1 MAKIC
6 ENCGKKSGFVSGDP
20 LLLNSD
26 KILCS
31 KCAMQI
37 KVKVDEL
44 YNTKDENNFKKLKE
58 EVLAL
63 SKELYNASV
72 IDELK
77 GLIDRIAQMAFTF
90 IIDAGVFH
98 PFARHCLAFVLFNQL
113 SSHFDSL
120 IPSNSMELELCDCN
134 YNLLNDPT
142 WSASLRG
149 VSGSVITIIHCFF
162 ISVNY
167 NSDIFLN
174 SSRFNSFLN
183 SSSVGI

>member
-1 MAKIC
+1 MPSARSFSQQHKHPY
-6 ENCGKKSGFVSGDP
+6 KKTRTTLCV
-20 LLLNSD
+20 
-26 KILCS
+26 IL
-31 KCAMQI
+31 I
-37 KVKVDEL
+37 FL
-44 YNTKDENNFKKLKE
+44 
-58 EVLAL
+58 
-63 SKELYNASV
+63 
-72 IDELK
+72 
-77 GLIDRIAQMAFTF
+77 AFTF

>member
-1 MAKIC
+1 MRNFFKFSTSKPSFWGCLPFKSCPKTGDIYTNPS
-6 ENCGKKSGFVSGDP
+6 EIGNLKSPQRRKKTEQFRRY
-20 LLLNSD
+20 LNRSV
-26 KILCS
+26 C
-31 KCAMQI
+31 
-37 KVKVDEL
+37 
-44 YNTKDENNFKKLKE
+44 
-58 EVLAL
+58 LAF
-63 SKELYNASV
+63 A
-72 IDELK
+72 
-77 GLIDRIAQMAFTF
+77 F
-90 IIDAGVFH
+90 IIDAGTFLSILPDSVCL
-98 PFARHCLAFVLFNQL
+98 FALFNQL

-120 IPSNSMELELCDCN
+120 IPSNSMEFELCGCN

>member
-1 MAKIC
+1 MAHKQ
-6 ENCGKKSGFVSGDP
+6 NTTLSGGI
-20 LLLNSD
+20 LL
-26 KILCS
+26 
-31 KCAMQI
+31 
-37 KVKVDEL
+37 
-44 YNTKDENNFKKLKE
+44 
-58 EVLAL
+58 
-63 SKELYNASV
+63 
-72 IDELK
+72 
-77 GLIDRIAQMAFTF
+77 AFTF

-98 PFARHCLAFVLFNQL
+98 PFARHCLAFALFNQL

-120 IPSNSMELELCDCN
+120 IPSNSMEFELCGCN

>member
-58 EVLAL
+58 EVLAF
-63 SKELYNASV
+63 SKELYKASV

-77 GLIDRIAQMAFTF
+77 GLIDRIAQRKDFDVNRDVKEEQFNVNVENCFTVESDSTPTEEKRIDNLNIKDTSILKVQTEQLKTLKSIESMIKF
-90 IIDAGVFH
+90 FVVLTII
-98 PFARHCLAFVLFNQL
+98 
-113 SSHFDSL
+113 SIS
-120 IPSNSMELELCDCN
+120 I
-134 YNLLNDPT
+134 
-142 WSASLRG
+142 
-149 VSGSVITIIHCFF
+149 SVI
-162 ISVNY
+162 
-167 NSDIFLN
+167 
-174 SSRFNSFLN
+174 SFLIMLSN
-183 SSSVGI
+183 F

>member
-1 MAKIC
+1 MCSIK
-6 ENCGKKSGFVSGDP
+6 FFY
-20 LLLNSD
+20 LNAVKTFIFAIQNKTD
-26 KILCS
+26 TLIRTYII
-31 KCAMQI
+31 QI
-37 KVKVDEL
+37 KV
-44 YNTKDENNFKKLKE
+44 
-58 EVLAL
+58 
-63 SKELYNASV
+63 SV
-72 IDELK
+72 HL
-77 GLIDRIAQMAFTF
+77 AFTYKV
-90 IIDAGVFH
+90 DAGVFH
-98 PFARHCLAFVLFNQL
+98 PFARHCLAFALFNQL

-120 IPSNSMELELCDCN
+120 IPSNSMEFELCGCN

>member
-1 MAKIC
+1 MQVCDTKIAHGRFSFTQKPSYGSSPLS
-6 ENCGKKSGFVSGDP
+6 EIKKKDHT
-20 LLLNSD
+20 
-26 KILCS
+26 LCS
-31 KCAMQI
+31 
-37 KVKVDEL
+37 
-44 YNTKDENNFKKLKE
+44 
-58 EVLAL
+58 L
-63 SKELYNASV
+63 SFL
-72 IDELK
+72 
-77 GLIDRIAQMAFTF
+77 AFTF

-98 PFARHCLAFVLFNQL
+98 PFARHCLAFALYNQL

-120 IPSNSMELELCDCN
+120 ILSNSMELELCDCN

-149 VSGSVITIIHCFF
+149 VSGSVITIIHRFF

>member
-1 MAKIC
+1 MHQYAI
-6 ENCGKKSGFVSGDP
+6 NKKQNNPDYHPNRSVS
-20 LLLNSD
+20 L
-26 KILCS
+26 
-31 KCAMQI
+31 
-37 KVKVDEL
+37 
-44 YNTKDENNFKKLKE
+44 
-58 EVLAL
+58 
-63 SKELYNASV
+63 
-72 IDELK
+72 
-77 GLIDRIAQMAFTF
+77 AFTF

-98 PFARHCLAFVLFNQL
+98 PFARHCLAFALFNQL

-120 IPSNSMELELCDCN
+120 IPSNSMELKLCEFN

-149 VSGSVITIIHCFF
+149 VSGSVITIIHYFV

-167 NSDIFLN
+167 YSDIFLN

>member
-1 MAKIC
+1 MPRLSMLSAHNFEIS
-6 ENCGKKSGFVSGDP
+6 KKYLCCTHSFVHLHRVRIPSVLHKKATP
-20 LLLNSD
+20 CRVLLFL
-26 KILCS
+26 
-31 KCAMQI
+31 
-37 KVKVDEL
+37 
-44 YNTKDENNFKKLKE
+44 
-58 EVLAL
+58 
-63 SKELYNASV
+63 
-72 IDELK
+72 
-77 GLIDRIAQMAFTF
+77 AFTF

-98 PFARHCLAFVLFNQL
+98 PFARHCLAFALFNQL

-120 IPSNSMELELCDCN
+120 ISSNSMEFELCGCN